1 MTTLHPTAL
10 SIFCAI
16 FLLVT
21 LAGFWAVRWRRPAA
35 GMHSLE
41 EWGLAGRSFGTWI
54 TWFLIGG
61 DLYTAYTVIAVPAAL
76 FGAGAMGFFAVPY
89 AVIAYPYMM
98 VVLPKL
104 WTVCHR
110 HGYITFADFVAGRY
124 GNRWLTVAIAL
135 TGILALMPYIA
146 LQLVGMRVV
155 IAALGVQG
163 EWPLGVAFV
172 ILAAYTY
179 SSGLRAP
186 AVIAIVKDIMLYV
199 MVIAAVVILPWKLGG
214 YTRVFELAS
223 QALATH
229 KPAASI
235 LLRPQQYLGY
245 STLAIG
251 SAIALMLY
259 PHTATAV
266 LSAKSANV
274 VRRNAAMVPAYSFM
288 LGMIALLGFIA
299 LAAGVVT
306 KDPNAA
312 VPLLLLK
319 MFPEWFAGFC
329 LAAIAVGA
337 LVPAS
342 IMSIAASN
350 LFTRNL
356 YGTFARRNATARQ
369 ESEMAKI
376 ISLAVKFGALV
387 FVLKLPAPYAIEMQL
402 LGGIWMAQLFPSV
415 VMGVFTRWFNPWAL
429 LTGWIAGMAAGTGMA
444 VSLGLKSSVYPLHLF
459 GGVYAM
465 YAAVPALLLNLG
477 VSATL
482 TLVVRLSGLN
492 KMATVYGIDLT
503 DAEAYAE

>member
-356 YGTFARRNATARQ
+356 YGTFARRKATARQ

-482 TLVVRLSGLN
+482 TLVVRLSGLD
-492 KMATVYGIDLT
+492 KKVAVYGTDLT